1 MLQRSVC
8 GMTGCWRC
16 ANDAGLQL
24 VDRSAAGETWRPGAD
39 PGPGRLIII
48 EYCNPVA
55 CSRPGDEDMDVNGVT
70 HSADGD
76 ALPAGRKELLA
87 FAAQHAAQNPVK
99 LPIRSLLQYWNAKR
113 RG

>member
-1 MLQRSVC
+1 
-8 GMTGCWRC
+8 
-16 ANDAGLQL
+16 
-24 VDRSAAGETWRPGAD
+24 
-39 PGPGRLIII
+39 
-48 EYCNPVA
+48 
-55 CSRPGDEDMDVNGVT
+55 MDVNGVT

-113 RG
+113 RGYLITEEIRDDLAATGLITNPPFTEGWIDSLVALVPIASAESQPDGLGKHSGPWAWCCGG